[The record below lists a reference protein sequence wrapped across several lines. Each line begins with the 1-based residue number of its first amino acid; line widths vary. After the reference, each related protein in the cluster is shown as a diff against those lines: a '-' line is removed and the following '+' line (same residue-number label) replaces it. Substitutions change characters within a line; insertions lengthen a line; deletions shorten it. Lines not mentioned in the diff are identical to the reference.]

1 MKKINHRERRES
13 SACTGSVSRT
23 AMLRGS
29 VARPSLPP
37 PPPSRDEHREHN
49 QRHVAYEIVIYLL
62 KARAGRRGRGR
73 SLAKILQR
81 LQNRSPKNLVAAQN
95 EGQL

>member
-1 MKKINHRERRES
+1 MKKINCRERRES
-13 SACTGSVSRT
+13 CACTGSVPRT
-23 AMLRGS
+23 AMRRGS
-29 VARPSLPP
+29 VARPSLPL

-73 SLAKILQR
+73 SLAQILQR
-81 LQNRSPKNLVAAQN
+81 VQGTSPR
-95 EGQL
+95 